1 MRIPKIVDKR
11 KDRREDRSMVF
22 LLQEVLL
29 TGVTEE
35 LNAAIEIQFQK
46 SLPKGSNGLLKTPP
60 ENLSL

>member
-1 MRIPKIVDKR
+1 
-11 KDRREDRSMVF
+11 MVF